1 MTKNYFL
8 QQFYNSR
15 FLLLDSLSVL
25 YKDLTKENLELKRV
39 SSGPKKRDGGAN
51 PDILFLIIVLY
62 LLSEPLYF
70 TANSL
75 LNLLSHFISDSLW
88 SEIIIFIF

>member
-1 MTKNYFL
+1 MTKKYFL

-39 SSGPKKRDGGAN
+39 SFGPKERDGGPN
-51 PDILFLIIVLY
+51 QDIIYLFIVLY
-62 LLSEPLYF
+62 LLSEPLCF
-70 TANSL
+70 TANGL
-75 LNLLSHFISDSLW
+75 LNLLYHFISDPL
-88 SEIIIFIF
+88 